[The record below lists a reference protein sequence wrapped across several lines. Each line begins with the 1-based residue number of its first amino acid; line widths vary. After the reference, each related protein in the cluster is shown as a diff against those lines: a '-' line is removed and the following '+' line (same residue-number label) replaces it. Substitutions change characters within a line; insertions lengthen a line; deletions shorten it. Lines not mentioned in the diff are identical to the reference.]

1 MIENTS
7 DVQRYLFKF
16 YYRGS
21 TKFFGSQRQKELL
34 TVEGCLLNTLKETK
48 YIESVK
54 RSKIEFASRT
64 DRFVS
69 AKGSAFAFNTLKLPI
84 LMEINRALPNE
95 IGLWAY
101 TEVPQNFLSRFN
113 AVYRHY
119 KYIVPQ
125 SLTFLKKKKDIDTN
139 LMHKACKKLVGKH
152 NFRNFAKIE
161 NKEQK
166 FIRDMDSVNLS
177 IVNDYM
183 MFDFKSRAFLRQ
195 QVRRMVKKILEL
207 GIGDINCEQFL
218 KLFDDSVEMSYQP
231 ADPKGLIL
239 WDIKY
244 DDKIKFKIDLKSKE
258 RLNHYFLIQ
267 ENKYAHKQQLFR
279 ILQQNDFSQ

>member
-125 SLTFLKKKKDIDTN
+125 PLTFLKKKKNIDIN

-161 NKEQK
+161 NNEKK
-166 FIRDMDSVNLS
+166 FIRDMDSVKLS
-177 IVNDYM
+177 ILNDYIV
-183 MFDFKSRAFLRQ
+183 FDFKSRAFLRQ

-207 GIGDINCEQFL
+207 GIGDINYEQFL
-218 KLFDDSVEMSYQP
+218 KLFDDSIEMSYQP

-244 DDKIKFKIDLKSKE
+244 DDNIKFKIDLKSKE
-258 RLNHYFLIQ
+258 RLNKYFLIQ
-267 ENKYAHKQQLFR
+267 EYRYAHKQQLFK

>member
-1 MIENTS
+1 MIEKTS
-7 DVQRYLFKF
+7 NAKRYLFKF
-16 YYRGS
+16 YYTGS
-21 TKFFGSQRQKELL
+21 KKFFGSQRQKDLL

-48 YIESVK
+48 YIESME

-69 AKGSAFAFNTLKLPI
+69 AKGNAFAFNTLKLPI

-101 TEVPQNFLSRFN
+101 REVPQNFFSRYN

-125 SLTFLKKKKDIDTN
+125 TLTFLKKKKNIDVN

-161 NKEQK
+161 KSEKK

-177 IVNDYM
+177 ILNDYIV
-183 MFDFKSRAFLRQ
+183 FDFKSRAFLRQ
-195 QVRRMVKKILEL
+195 QIRRMVRKILEL
-207 GIGDINCEQFL
+207 GIGDINYEQFL
-218 KLFDDSVEMSYQP
+218 KLFDDSIDMSDQP

-239 WDIKY
+239 WDVKY
-244 DDKIKFKIDLKSKE
+244 DDSIKFKIDLKSKE

-267 ENKYAHKQQLFR
+267 ENRYAHKQQLFR
-279 ILQQNDFSQ
+279 ILQQNNFSE

>member
-1 MIENTS
+1 MIEKTS
-7 DVQRYLFKF
+7 NAKRYLFKF
-16 YYRGS
+16 YYTGS
-21 TKFFGSQRQKELL
+21 KKFFGSQRQKDLL

-48 YIESVK
+48 YIESME

-69 AKGSAFAFNTLKLPI
+69 AKGNAFAFNTLKLPI

-101 TEVPQNFLSRFN
+101 REVPQNFFSRYN

-125 SLTFLKKKKDIDTN
+125 TLTFLKKKKNIDIN
-139 LMHKACKKLVGKH
+139 LMHKACKKLVGEH

-161 NKEQK
+161 NSEKK

-177 IVNDYM
+177 ILNDYIV
-183 MFDFKSRAFLRQ
+183 FDFKSRAFLRQ
-195 QVRRMVKKILEL
+195 QIRRMVRKILEL
-207 GIGDINCEQFL
+207 GIGDINYEQFL
-218 KLFDDSVEMSYQP
+218 KLFDDSIDMSYQP

-239 WDIKY
+239 WDVKY
-244 DDKIKFKIDLKSKE
+244 DDSIKFKIDLKSKE

-267 ENKYAHKQQLFR
+267 ENRYAHKHQLFR
-279 ILQQNDFSQ
+279 ILQQNNFSE

>member
-7 DVQRYLFKF
+7 DVKRYLFKF

-21 TKFFGSQRQKELL
+21 KKFHGSQRQKDLL

-48 YIESVK
+48 YIESME
-54 RSKIEFASRT
+54 RSKLEFASRT

-101 TEVPQNFLSRFN
+101 REVPQNFFSRYN

-125 SLTFLKKKKDIDTN
+125 TLTFLKKKKNIDIN

-161 NKEQK
+161 NNEKK
-166 FIRDMDSVNLS
+166 FIRDMDNVKLS
-177 IVNDYM
+177 ILNDYI

-207 GIGDINCEQFL
+207 GIGDINYEQFL

-258 RLNHYFLIQ
+258 RLNNYFLNQ
-267 ENKYAHKQQLFR
+267 ECKYAHQQQLFR

>member
-1 MIENTS
+1 MIKNTS
-7 DVQRYLFKF
+7 DVKRYLFKF

-21 TKFFGSQRQKELL
+21 KKFHGSQRQKDLL

-48 YIESVK
+48 YIESME

-101 TEVPQNFLSRFN
+101 TEVPQNFFSRYN

-125 SLTFLKKKKDIDTN
+125 TLTFLKKKKNIDIN
-139 LMHKACKKLVGKH
+139 LMHKVCKKLVGKH

-161 NKEQK
+161 NDEKK
-166 FIRDMDSVNLS
+166 FIRDMDSVKLS
-177 IVNDYM
+177 ILNDYI

-195 QVRRMVKKILEL
+195 QVRRMVRKILEL
-207 GIGDINCEQFL
+207 GIGDINYEQFL
-218 KLFDDSVEMSYQP
+218 ELFDDTIEMSYQP

-244 DDKIKFKIDLKSKE
+244 DDSIKFKIDLKSKE
-258 RLNHYFLIQ
+258 RLNHYFLNQ
-267 ENKYAHKQQLFR
+267 ENKYAHKQQLFK
-279 ILQQNDFSQ
+279 ILQQNNFSQ

>member
-1 MIENTS
+1 MIEKTS
-7 DVQRYLFKF
+7 NAKRYLFKF
-16 YYRGS
+16 YYTGS
-21 TKFFGSQRQKELL
+21 KKFFGSQRQKDLL

-48 YIESVK
+48 YIESIE

-69 AKGSAFAFNTLKLPI
+69 AKGNAFAFNTLKLPI
-84 LMEINRALPNE
+84 LMEINRGLPNE

-101 TEVPQNFLSRFN
+101 REVPQNFFSRYN

-125 SLTFLKKKKDIDTN
+125 TLTFLKKKKNIDIN

-161 NKEQK
+161 KSEKK

-177 IVNDYM
+177 ILNDYIV
-183 MFDFKSRAFLRQ
+183 FDFKSRAFLRQ
-195 QVRRMVKKILEL
+195 QIRRMVRKILEL
-207 GIGDINCEQFL
+207 GIGDINDEQFL
-218 KLFDDSVEMSYQP
+218 KLFDDSIDMSYQP

-239 WDIKY
+239 WDVKY
-244 DDKIKFKIDLKSKE
+244 DDSIKFKIDLKSKE

-267 ENKYAHKQQLFR
+267 ENRYAHKQQLFR
-279 ILQQNDFSQ
+279 ILQQNNFSE

>member
-1 MIENTS
+1 MIEKTS
-7 DVQRYLFKF
+7 NAKRYLFKF
-16 YYRGS
+16 YYTGS
-21 TKFFGSQRQKELL
+21 KKFFGSQRQKDLL

-48 YIESVK
+48 YIESME

-69 AKGSAFAFNTLKLPI
+69 AKGNAFAFNTLKLPI

-101 TEVPQNFLSRFN
+101 REVPQNFFSRYN

-125 SLTFLKKKKDIDTN
+125 TLTFLKKKKNIDVN

-161 NKEQK
+161 KSEKK

-177 IVNDYM
+177 ILNDYIV
-183 MFDFKSRAFLRQ
+183 FDFKSRAFLRQ
-195 QVRRMVKKILEL
+195 QIRRMVRKILEL
-207 GIGDINCEQFL
+207 GIGDINYEQFL
-218 KLFDDSVEMSYQP
+218 KLFDDSIDMSYQP

-239 WDIKY
+239 WDVKY
-244 DDKIKFKIDLKSKE
+244 DDSIKFKIDLKSKE

-267 ENKYAHKQQLFR
+267 ENRYAHKQQLFR
-279 ILQQNDFSQ
+279 ILQQNNFSE

>member
-1 MIENTS
+1 MIEKTS
-7 DVQRYLFKF
+7 NAKRYLFKF
-16 YYRGS
+16 YYTGS
-21 TKFFGSQRQKELL
+21 KKFFGSQRQKDLL

-48 YIESVK
+48 YIESME

-69 AKGSAFAFNTLKLPI
+69 AKGNAFAFNTLKLPI

-101 TEVPQNFLSRFN
+101 REVPQNFFSRYN

-125 SLTFLKKKKDIDTN
+125 TLTFLKKKKNIDVN

-161 NKEQK
+161 NSEKK

-177 IVNDYM
+177 ILNDYIV
-183 MFDFKSRAFLRQ
+183 FDFKSRAFLRQ
-195 QVRRMVKKILEL
+195 QIRRMVRKILEL
-207 GIGDINCEQFL
+207 GIGDINYEQFL
-218 KLFDDSVEMSYQP
+218 KLFDDSIDMSYQP

-239 WDIKY
+239 WDVKY
-244 DDKIKFKIDLKSKE
+244 DDSIKFKIDLKSKE

-267 ENKYAHKQQLFR
+267 ENRYAHKQQLFR
-279 ILQQNDFSQ
+279 ILQQNNFSE

>member
-1 MIENTS
+1 MIEKTS
-7 DVQRYLFKF
+7 DVKRYLFKF
-16 YYRGS
+16 YYTGS
-21 TKFFGSQRQKELL
+21 KKFFGSQRQKDLL

-48 YIESVK
+48 YIESME

-69 AKGSAFAFNTLKLPI
+69 AKGNAFAFNTFKLPI

-101 TEVPQNFLSRFN
+101 REVPQNFFSRYN

-125 SLTFLKKKKDIDTN
+125 TLTFLKKKKNIDIN
-139 LMHKACKKLVGKH
+139 LMQKACKKLVGKH

-161 NKEQK
+161 NSEKK

-177 IVNDYM
+177 ILNDYIV
-183 MFDFKSRAFLRQ
+183 FDFKSRAFLRQ
-195 QVRRMVKKILEL
+195 QVRRMVRKILEL

-218 KLFDDSVEMSYQP
+218 KLFDDSIDMSYQP

-239 WDIKY
+239 WDVKY
-244 DDKIKFKIDLKSKE
+244 DDNIKFKIDLKSKE
-258 RLNHYFLIQ
+258 RLNHYFLNQ
-267 ENKYAHKQQLFR
+267 ENRYAHKQQLFK
-279 ILQQNDFSQ
+279 ILQQNNFSQ

>member
-1 MIENTS
+1 MIEKTS
-7 DVQRYLFKF
+7 NAKRYLFKF
-16 YYRGS
+16 YYTGS
-21 TKFFGSQRQKELL
+21 KKFFGSQRQKDLL
-34 TVEGCLLNTLKETK
+34 TVEGYLLNTLKETK
-48 YIESVK
+48 YIESME

-69 AKGSAFAFNTLKLPI
+69 AKGNAFAFNTLKLPI

-101 TEVPQNFLSRFN
+101 REVPQNFFSRYN

-125 SLTFLKKKKDIDTN
+125 TLTFLKKKKNIDVN

-161 NKEQK
+161 KSEKK

-177 IVNDYM
+177 ILNDYIV
-183 MFDFKSRAFLRQ
+183 FDFKSRAFLRQ
-195 QVRRMVKKILEL
+195 QIRRMVRKILEL
-207 GIGDINCEQFL
+207 GIGDINYEQFL
-218 KLFDDSVEMSYQP
+218 KLFDDSIDMSYQP

-239 WDIKY
+239 WDVKY
-244 DDKIKFKIDLKSKE
+244 DDSIKFKIDLKSKE

-267 ENKYAHKQQLFR
+267 ENRYAHKHQLFR
-279 ILQQNDFSQ
+279 ILQQNNFSE

>member
-1 MIENTS
+1 MIEKTS
-7 DVQRYLFKF
+7 NAKRYLFKF
-16 YYRGS
+16 YYTGS
-21 TKFFGSQRQKELL
+21 KKFFGSQRQKDLL

-48 YIESVK
+48 YIESME

-69 AKGSAFAFNTLKLPI
+69 AKGNAFAFNTLKLPI

-101 TEVPQNFLSRFN
+101 REVPQNFFSRYN

-125 SLTFLKKKKDIDTN
+125 TLTFLKKKKNIDVN

-161 NKEQK
+161 KSEKK

-177 IVNDYM
+177 ILNDYIV
-183 MFDFKSRAFLRQ
+183 FDFKSRAFLRQ
-195 QVRRMVKKILEL
+195 QIRRMVRKILEL
-207 GIGDINCEQFL
+207 GIGDINYEQFL
-218 KLFDDSVEMSYQP
+218 KLFDDSIDMSYQP

-239 WDIKY
+239 WDVKY
-244 DDKIKFKIDLKSKE
+244 DDSIKFKIDLKSKE

-267 ENKYAHKQQLFR
+267 ENRYAHKHQLFR
-279 ILQQNDFSQ
+279 ILQQNNFSE

>member
-1 MIENTS
+1 MIEDTS
-7 DVQRYLFKF
+7 EGKRYLFKF

-21 TKFFGSQRQKELL
+21 KKFHGSQRQKDLL

-48 YIESVK
+48 YIESME

-69 AKGSAFAFNTLKLPI
+69 AKGSAFAFNTLKRPI
-84 LMEINRALPNE
+84 LMEINRALPND

-101 TEVPQNFLSRFN
+101 TEVPQNFFSRYN
-113 AVYRHY
+113 AFYRHY

-125 SLTFLKKKKDIDTN
+125 PLSFLKKKKNIDIN

-161 NKEQK
+161 NNEKK

-177 IVNDYM
+177 ILNDYI

-195 QVRRMVKKILEL
+195 QVRRMVRKILEL
-207 GIGDINCEQFL
+207 GIGDINYEQFL
-218 KLFDDSVEMSYQP
+218 KLFDDSIEMSYQP

-267 ENKYAHKQQLFR
+267 ENRYAHKQQLFK
-279 ILQQNDFSQ
+279 ILQQNNFSQ